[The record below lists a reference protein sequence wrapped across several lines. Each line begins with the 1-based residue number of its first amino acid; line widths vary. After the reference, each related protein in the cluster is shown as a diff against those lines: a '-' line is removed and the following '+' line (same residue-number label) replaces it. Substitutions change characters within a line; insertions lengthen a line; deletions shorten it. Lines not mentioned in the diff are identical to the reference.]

1 MKSSH
6 RFITLGRIIHAGGLN
21 FIRNA
26 WLTTAATAIM
36 TVTLTILLATIIF
49 NKALGD
55 TITEIAKDITISV
68 YLRDTA
74 PPEVTEQLRSQLL
87 ANQEVKNIT
96 YIDKAQAQS
105 RYIDRFSGE
114 ETNLLDAINIV
125 GNAFPA
131 SFEIE
136 LHNLSQNESVTEIV
150 GRPEFTPAVDKFDEN
165 RLDTVDKIGDAQRF
179 ITRAGILAGSIFAVI
194 SILVIFNTIR
204 MAIFTRSGEI
214 TIMRLIGATNSYIRG
229 PFLFESML
237 YGIVAALVSTSLVY
251 TTLTTLGP
259 KADQHI
265 YFDPTITLFSQY
277 WYVVVGSTIAVGIC
291 IGVMSSSLAMARYM
305 KR

>member
-1 MKSSH
+1 
-6 RFITLGRIIHAGGLN
+6 
-21 FIRNA
+21 
-26 WLTTAATAIM
+26 
-36 TVTLTILLATIIF
+36 
-49 NKALGD
+49 
-55 TITEIAKDITISV
+55 
-68 YLRDTA
+68 
-74 PPEVTEQLRSQLL
+74 LL

>member
-114 ETNLLDAINIV
+114 ET
-125 GNAFPA
+125 NAFPA

>member
-1 MKSSH
+1 MNPSH
-6 RFITLGRIIHAGGLN
+6 RMITLGRIIHAGGLN

-55 TITEIAKDITISV
+55 TITEVARDITISV
-68 YLRDTA
+68 YLKDDA
-74 PPEVTEQLRSQLL
+74 PLEVTERLRAELQS
-87 ANQEVKNIT
+87 NKEVKNIT
-96 YIDKAQAQS
+96 YIDKAQAQT
-105 RYIDRFSGE
+105 RYLDRFAGQ
-114 ETNLLDAINIV
+114 TKLLDAINIV

-136 LHNLSQNESVTEIV
+136 LHNLSQNESVTATV
-150 GRPEFTPAVDKFDEN
+150 VRPEFVSAVDKFDQN

-179 ITRAGILAGSIFAVI
+179 ITRAGILAGSIFASI

-204 MAIFTRSGEI
+204 MAIFTRSSEI

-237 YGIVAALVSTSLVY
+237 YGVVAALVSTSLVY

-265 YFDPTITLFSQY
+265 YFEPTITLFSQY
-277 WYVVVGSTIAVGIC
+277 WYAVVGGAVAVGIC
-291 IGVMSSSLAMARYM
+291 IGVISSSLAMARYM